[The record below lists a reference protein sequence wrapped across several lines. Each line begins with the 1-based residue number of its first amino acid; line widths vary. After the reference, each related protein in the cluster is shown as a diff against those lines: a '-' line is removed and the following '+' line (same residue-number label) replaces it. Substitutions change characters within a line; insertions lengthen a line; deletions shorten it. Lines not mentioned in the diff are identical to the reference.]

1 MSSTFLSSYLRE
13 VTLNLS
19 NWHEDNYDFYRFGPQ
34 PEERAQRSWK
44 TPIIDYLRGRGYV
57 PDWQWSNE
65 VMAAIQLVDTH
76 LARFEWLYNQLADDE
91 SRDILVRVLAYWALG
106 YRRVKLPL
114 NTPAYWD
121 GLKQIVRLAS
131 SSDFIPVSFLNSQLH
146 LMDLNAIGVPVQFY
160 FIPAG
165 AYWPFVLE
173 LYRCRRDGV
182 DIAVETGDCVI
193 DVGACWGDTAL
204 YFAHKTGPDGK
215 VISYEFVP
223 DNLKILRRNLALNL
237 NLSNRIQIIESA
249 AWDESNLAITVQGE
263 GPGSRVSVG
272 EASGPNDGP
281 LTLTIDDLVQRQNLT
296 KVDFIKMDI
305 EGAELHALRGATQ
318 TIQHQK
324 PKLAISVYH
333 DLTHFFEVPGF
344 LDSLDI
350 GYRFFLRHYTIH
362 AEETVLFAE
371 TDQRL
376 ARSRKPN

>member
-1 MSSTFLSSYLRE
+1 MSSTFLTSYLCE
-13 VTLNLS
+13 ITSSLS
-19 NWHEDNYDFYRFGPQ
+19 NWHENNYDIYRFGPQ
-34 PEERAQRSWK
+34 PKEQPYLSWK
-44 TPIIDYLRGRGYV
+44 TPISSYLRSRGYV
-57 PDWQWSNE
+57 PGWQCSWGILTG
-65 VMAAIQLVDTH
+65 VQLVETN
-76 LARFEWLYNQLADDE
+76 LARFEWLYSHLADDE
-91 SRDILVRVLAYWALG
+91 SREVLVKVLAYRALG

-121 GLKQIVRLAS
+121 GLKQMVRLAS
-131 SSDFIPVSFLNSQLH
+131 PSDFIPVSFLNWQLH
-146 LMDLNAIGVPVQFY
+146 LMDLNAIGVPVKFY

-204 YFAHKTGPDGK
+204 YFAHKTGPDGR
-215 VISYEFVP
+215 VFSYEFVP
-223 DNLKILRRNLALNL
+223 DNLEILRRNLALNP
-237 NLSNRIQIIESA
+237 NLSKRIQVVESA
-249 AWDESNLAITVQGE
+249 AWDASNLAILVQGE

-272 EASGPNDGP
+272 EASDTNDGP
-281 LTLTIDDLVQRQNLT
+281 LTLTIDDLVQRQNLA

-371 TDQRL
+371 TNQR
-376 ARSRKPN
+376 